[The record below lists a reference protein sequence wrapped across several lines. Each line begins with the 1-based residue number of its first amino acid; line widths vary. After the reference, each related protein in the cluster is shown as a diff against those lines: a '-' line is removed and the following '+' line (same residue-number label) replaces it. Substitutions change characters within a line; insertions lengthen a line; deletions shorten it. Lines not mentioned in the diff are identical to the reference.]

1 MDFAFAYTLITF
13 VTLVVKIAF
22 VITATITIILA
33 LLVARDLHRMIKER
47 EHRRNELH

>member
-22 VITATITIILA
+22 VLVATITTILA
-33 LLVARDLHRMIKER
+33 VLVARDKYRMIKER